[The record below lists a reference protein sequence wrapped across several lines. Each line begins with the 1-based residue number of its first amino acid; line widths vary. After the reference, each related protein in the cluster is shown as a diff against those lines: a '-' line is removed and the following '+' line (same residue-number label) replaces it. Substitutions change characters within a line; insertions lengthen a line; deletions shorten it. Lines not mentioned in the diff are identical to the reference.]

1 MTKLFETIEYY
12 LQQRWFI
19 LTLIV
24 INFLG
29 SIYGFYWYKNQLLQ
43 TSTEWLI
50 FVPDSPT
57 SSMFFTIFL
66 ILYYFNK
73 KSPFIEAMGSI
84 TAFKYGIWAVV
95 MILWGAWAEESSITK
110 ILMIETITWTD
121 VMLMLSHLGMAV
133 QAILFFRKY
142 HYGFFAILFVGTWT
156 LLNDFY
162 DYTKDIHPWLPYTI
176 SDIDF
181 TVGQFTIFLS
191 GFTLLLFYFLSLL
204 RRKLA

>member
-1 MTKLFETIEYY
+1 MTRFFETIEYY
-12 LQQRWFI
+12 LQQRLFI
-19 LTLIV
+19 LSLIF

-43 TSTEWLI
+43 TPKEWLI

-57 SSMFFTIFL
+57 SSAFFTIFL
-66 ILYYFNK
+66 ILYYFKK
-73 KSPFIEAMGSI
+73 KSPLIEAMASI
-84 TAFKYGIWAVV
+84 TSFKYGIWAVV
-95 MILWGAWAEESSITK
+95 MILWGAWAEEPSITK
-110 ILMIETITWTD
+110 IIMVDTITWTD
-121 VMLMLSHLGMAV
+121 VMLMASHLGMAL
-133 QAILFFRKY
+133 QAILFFHKY
-142 HYGFFAILFVGTWT
+142 HYAFFSIVVIGAWT

-162 DYTKDIHPWLPYTI
+162 DYTRDIHPWLPYSI

-191 GFTLLLFYFLSLL
+191 GFTLLLFYFLSIL

>member
-29 SIYGFYWYKNQLLQ
+29 TIYGFYWYKNQLLQ
-43 TSTEWLI
+43 TPTEWLI

-95 MILWGAWAEESSITK
+95 MILWGAWAEVPSITK
-110 ILMIETITWTD
+110 IIMVETISWTD

-133 QAILFFRKY
+133 QAILFFHKY